1 MALGISLGPV
11 HGGPMD
17 TLWWYTLNSV
27 SGCLYWDIDPMYVYV
42 YVYLRMSVC
51 LPMSTD
57 LVCCLVST
65 DLMSG

>member
-1 MALGISLGPV
+1 
-11 HGGPMD
+11 MD
-17 TLWWYTLNSV
+17 TLWRYALNSV

-42 YVYLRMSVC
+42 YVYMRMSVC
-51 LPMSTD
+51 LPISTD